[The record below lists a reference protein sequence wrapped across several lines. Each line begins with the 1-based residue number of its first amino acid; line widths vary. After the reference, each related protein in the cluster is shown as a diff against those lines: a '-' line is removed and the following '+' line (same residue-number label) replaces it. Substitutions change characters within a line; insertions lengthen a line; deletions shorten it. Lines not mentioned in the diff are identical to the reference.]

1 MANLTDRL
9 DIISNHSYG
18 VYEYART
25 SYDHRYYHIKTNIP
39 HQSYVMAKIEFKG
52 YCYGNNQLIDCWWTF
67 YTYEYFVPHNQGYL
81 TGGMIPVASYKS
93 SDNYVCVYGDLGTNT
108 GDVFFNVN
116 IITANPTGS
125 GSAVNTTVLS
135 AASTAS
141 SGSYY

>member
-25 SYDHRYYHIKTNIP
+25 SYDHRYYHIKTSIT
-39 HQSYVMAKIEFKG
+39 HQSYLMTRIEFKG
-52 YCYGNNQLIDCWWTF
+52 YCYGNNQFIDCWWTF
-67 YTYEYFVPHNQGYL
+67 YPYDYFIAHNQGYL
-81 TGGMIPVASYKS
+81 TGGMIPVTSYKS
-93 SDNYVCVYGDLGTNT
+93 SDNYVCVYGDLGSNT

-116 IITANPTGS
+116 IITANPTS
-125 GSAVNTTVLS
+125 GGAVNTTVLS

-141 SGSYY
+141 SGTYY